1 MTSPQ
6 LHRPLIHEWLITSIS
21 LIGLVGV
28 LSFQQVFWRMDNLF
42 YDAALKLWQR
52 PAPDDVVIAA
62 IDDESLTALGRWP
75 WPRAIHAQLLDILTR
90 DGVRAVGFDIILS
103 EADTSHPGDD
113 ARLAAAIRR
122 NKHVV
127 LPVFQSVL
135 ASGTLAD
142 GLPLPAF
149 AEAAA
154 ALGHVQSELDA
165 DGIMRSVY
173 LHEGMGTPNYPHLSL
188 ALLDIAQP
196 GTISTLPGERA
207 PSFITGTA
215 DWARDYWIHIPF
227 AGPPGHFRHIAYSD
241 IIQHKFP
248 PGFFRN
254 KVVFIGA
261 TATGMG
267 DIQST
272 PVSGLNRPMS
282 GVEINANIYDALR
295 SHLTINLLPVWA
307 NAGITMISLG
317 ILLFALL
324 RLPARHG
331 LWLSLLAAIGSV
343 AIAAAML
350 RFSLLW
356 FAPSALLLGIVLAY
370 PVWSWRRLETTQRYL
385 DTELASMANEL
396 VHAAATPENALD
408 PIARRIQLATRTKA
422 ALKQAQQN
430 RDDLMQF
437 ISHDIRAPLAS
448 ILALL
453 QHPGDT
459 NPGEQ
464 IKRYATGALDLAD
477 DFFRLIRAESLDPKR
492 FTECDLVSML
502 EETADDTWALAQ
514 AKRITVTREFS
525 GIDEAW
531 IQAARTQFQRA
542 CFNLLT
548 NAVKYS
554 PPDTGII
561 LRLMQ
566 DDDSW
571 IIQVEDHGYGIAAE
585 ALPRLFTRYQRLR
598 TPEQPETEGVGL
610 GLIIS
615 KTVIE
620 RHHGE
625 ITVTSAPGSGTTFTI
640 TLPKAQH

>member
-6 LHRPLIHEWLITSIS
+6 LHRPLIHEWLITSLS

-62 IDDESLTALGRWP
+62 IDDDSLTALGRWP
-75 WPRAIHAQLLDILTR
+75 WPRAVHAQLLDILTR

-113 ARLAAAIRR
+113 TRLADAIRR
-122 NKHVV
+122 NGHVV

-135 ASGTLAD
+135 SSGTLAD

-149 AEAAA
+149 AQAAA

-173 LHEGMGTPNYPHLSL
+173 LHEGMGTPHYPHLAL
-188 ALLDIAQP
+188 ALLNVAQP
-196 GTISTLPGERA
+196 GTIATLPGERA
-207 PSFITGTA
+207 PAFTTETTA
-215 DWARDYWIHIPF
+215 WARDYWVHIPF

-241 IIQHKFP
+241 IIAHKFP
-248 PGFFRN
+248 PGFFHN

-295 SHLTINLLPVWA
+295 HHLAIRLLPVWA
-307 NAGITMISLG
+307 NTLITMISLG

-331 LWLSLLAAIGSV
+331 LWLSVLAAVGSI

-350 RFSLLW
+350 RLSMLW
-356 FAPSALLLGIVLAY
+356 FTPSALLLGIILAY
-370 PVWSWRRLETTQRYL
+370 PLWSWRRLETTQRYL
-385 DTELASMANEL
+385 DTELASMADEL
-396 VHAAATPENALD
+396 IHVTATPENTLD

-453 QHPGDT
+453 QHSSDA

-464 IKRYATGALDLAD
+464 IKRYTIGALDLAD

-502 EETADDTWALAQ
+502 EETADDTWALAH
-514 AKRITVTREFS
+514 AKQITITREFS
-525 GIDEAW
+525 GIEAAW

-561 LRLMQ
+561 LRLTQ

-571 IIQVEDHGYGIAAE
+571 IIQIEDHGYGIAAE

-625 ITVTSAPGSGTTFTI
+625 ITVISAPGSGTTFTI